1 MIRLPRGFKSLL
13 VVSFLCLTVLC
24 LSGTAHATWYWT
36 HGHSGHVQDP
46 STVTTVVP
54 RATGLEINMYDST
67 AWVHYAVPTVGDAT
81 RGARL
86 IRVRFNIV
94 GGTDS
99 RISGV
104 RIYNGNV
111 LVKSFTVNWHTEGWQ
126 TVTLDLGAIKLFPHG
141 MGISLQLYAGPDSLT
156 DSIIIAGAGANFV
169 AK

>member
-94 GGTDS
+94 GGMDS

-111 LVKSFTVNWHTEGWQ
+111 LVKTFTVNWHTPGWQ